1 MTFRRGGPTATP
13 AGLGVWPQASRL
25 KVASARMLRS
35 RFMAQSVKG
44 MRDLFGAE
52 LRWFQHI
59 EETARRVFGRHGYG
73 EIRTPILEE
82 LDVFKRSVG
91 ESSDIVNKEM
101 YQFTDKGGREV
112 VMRPENTAGVVR
124 AAIQHKLL
132 ASSDP
137 VLFYYIGQQF
147 RYERMQTGRYRQFWQ
162 IGAESFGVATPESEA
177 ESLLMLHS
185 FLKELGLKQM
195 VFSINSVGTPESRP
209 AFHAAFRAF
218 FAERSEQF
226 CEDCHRRL
234 QSNPLRVLDCKNEK
248 CQRALEGH
256 PVLTDFLDEASAKH
270 HARLKALLTEL
281 GIPFEENPRLV
292 RGLDYYTRTAFEL
305 LSSDLGA
312 QSALLGG
319 GRYDG
324 LVKQLGGPD
333 VPAFGWAIGLD
344 RLAMVLQQVRGEAPH
359 AVPALLIP
367 LGERAATEALKL
379 ARSLWDAG
387 IAVQV
392 ETRGGTL
399 KKAMAS
405 ANRTGV
411 QTVLILGDGELDN
424 GAITVKHMSTGEQES
439 WPLGEVGARLVKS

>member
-1 MTFRRGGPTATP
+1 
-13 AGLGVWPQASRL
+13 
-25 KVASARMLRS
+25 
-35 RFMAQSVKG
+35 
-44 MRDLFGAE
+44 MRDLFGGE

-59 EETARRVFGRHGYG
+59 EDTARRVFGRHGYG

-132 ASSDP
+132 TSNDP
-137 VLFYYIGQQF
+137 ILFYYIGQQF

-185 FLKELGLKQM
+185 FLTELGLKSL

-218 FAERSEQF
+218 FAERSDRF
-226 CEDCHRRL
+226 CEDCHRRIE
-234 QSNPLRVLDCKNEK
+234 SNPLRVLDCKNAS
-248 CQRALEGH
+248 CQAALEGH
-256 PVLTDFLDEASAKH
+256 PVITDHLDEASAKH
-270 HARLKALLTEL
+270 HARLKALLTDL
-281 GIPFEENPRLV
+281 GIPYVEDPRLV
-292 RGLDYYTRTAFEL
+292 RGLDYYTRTAFEV

-324 LVKQLGGPD
+324 LVQQLGGPQ

-344 RLAMVLQQVRGEAPH
+344 RLAMILQQLSGDAPH
-359 AVPALLIP
+359 QTPALLIP

-379 ARSLWDAG
+379 ARKLWDAG
-387 IAVQV
+387 VALQL

-399 KKAMAS
+399 KKAMAF
-405 ANRTGV
+405 ANRAGI
-411 QTVLILGDGELDN
+411 QTVLILGDGELD
-424 GAITVKHMSTGEQES
+424 GGTVTVKHMATGEQES
-439 WPLGEVGARLVKS
+439 WPVGELVARLSSR

>member
-1 MTFRRGGPTATP
+1 
-13 AGLGVWPQASRL
+13 
-25 KVASARMLRS
+25 
-35 RFMAQSVKG
+35 
-44 MRDLFGAE
+44 MRDLFGGE

-59 EETARRVFGRHGYG
+59 EETGRRVFGRHGYG
-73 EIRTPILEE
+73 EIRTPILED

-101 YQFTDKGGREV
+101 YEFTDKGGRLV

-132 ASSDP
+132 SSNDP
-137 VLFYYIGQQF
+137 VLFYYIGPQF

-185 FLKELGLKQM
+185 FLTELGLKHL
-195 VFSINSVGTPESRP
+195 VFSINSVGTPDSRP

-218 FAERSEQF
+218 FAERSDRF
-226 CEDCHRRL
+226 CEDCHRRIE
-234 QSNPLRVLDCKNEK
+234 SNPLRVLDCKNEK
-248 CQRALEGH
+248 CQAALEGH
-256 PVLTDFLDEASAKH
+256 PVITDHLDEASARH
-270 HARLKALLTEL
+270 HARLKVLLTEL

-292 RGLDYYTRTAFEL
+292 RGLDYYTRTAFEV

-344 RLAMVLQQVRGEAPH
+344 RLALVLQQVRGEAPF
-359 AVPALLIP
+359 VPPAMLIP
-367 LGERAATEALKL
+367 LGDRAATEALAL
-379 ARSLWDAG
+379 ARRLWAAG
-387 IAVQV
+387 VALQL
-392 ETRGGTL
+392 ETRGGAL

-405 ANRTGV
+405 ANRMGI
-411 QTVLILGDGELDN
+411 QTVLILGDGELDQ
-424 GAITVKHMSTGEQES
+424 GTVTVKHMATGEQES
-439 WPLGEVGARLVKS
+439 WPLGEVAERLQ

>member
-1 MTFRRGGPTATP
+1 
-13 AGLGVWPQASRL
+13 
-25 KVASARMLRS
+25 
-35 RFMAQSVKG
+35 MAQSVKG

-59 EETARRVFGRHGYG
+59 EDVAHRVFGRHGYG

-82 LDVFKRSVG
+82 LEVFKRSVG

-101 YQFTDKGGREV
+101 YEFTDKGGRQV

-137 VLFYYIGQQF
+137 ALFYYMGPQF

-177 ESLLMLHS
+177 ESLLMLHG
-185 FLKELGLKQM
+185 FLTELGLKHL

-218 FAERSEQF
+218 FQQRADRF
-226 CEDCHRRL
+226 CEDCHRRIE
-234 QSNPLRVLDCKNEK
+234 SNPLRVLDCKNEK
-248 CQRALEGH
+248 CQVALEGH
-256 PVLTDFLDEASAKH
+256 PVITDHLDEASARH

-281 GIPFEENPRLV
+281 AIPFEENPRLV
-292 RGLDYYTRTAFEL
+292 RGLDYYTRTAFEV

-324 LVKQLGGPD
+324 LVKQLGGPE

-344 RLAMVLQQVRGEAPH
+344 RLAMVLQQVRGEAPF
-359 AVPALLIP
+359 APPALLIP

-379 ARSLWDAG
+379 ARTLWEAG
-387 IAVQV
+387 LPIQL
-392 ETRGGTL
+392 ETRGGAL
-399 KKAMAS
+399 KKALAT

-411 QTVLILGDGELDN
+411 QTVLILGDGELDS
-424 GAITVKHMSTGEQES
+424 GTLTVKHMATGAQEA
-439 WPLGEVGARLVKS
+439 WPLAETASRLKTC

>member
-1 MTFRRGGPTATP
+1 
-13 AGLGVWPQASRL
+13 
-25 KVASARMLRS
+25 
-35 RFMAQSVKG
+35 

-101 YQFTDKGGREV
+101 YQFTDRGGREV

-270 HARLKALLTEL
+270 HTRLKALLTEL

-367 LGERAATEALKL
+367 LGERAATEALRL

-411 QTVLILGDGELDN
+411 QTVLILGDGELD
-424 GAITVKHMSTGEQES
+424 GSTVTVKHMATGEQES
-439 WPLGEVGARLVKS
+439 WGLDEMAVRLRG

>member
-1 MTFRRGGPTATP
+1 
-13 AGLGVWPQASRL
+13 
-25 KVASARMLRS
+25 
-35 RFMAQSVKG
+35 

-59 EETARRVFGRHGYG
+59 EETAHRVFRRHGYG

-82 LDVFKRSVG
+82 LEVFKRSVG

-101 YQFTDKGGREV
+101 YEFTDKGGRQV

-132 ASSDP
+132 NANDP

-147 RYERMQTGRYRQFWQ
+147 RYERMQAGRYRQFWQ

-185 FLKELGLKQM
+185 FLTELGLKQLR
-195 VFSINSVGTPESRP
+195 FSLNSVGTPESRP

-218 FAERSEQF
+218 FQQREERF
-226 CEDCHRRL
+226 CEDCHRRIE
-234 QSNPLRVLDCKNEK
+234 SNPLRVLDCKNER
-248 CQRALEGH
+248 CQAALEGH
-256 PVLTDFLDEASAKH
+256 PVITDHLDEASARH

-324 LVKQLGGPD
+324 LVKHLGGPD

-344 RLAMVLQQVRGEAPH
+344 RLAMILQQIHGEAPF
-359 AVPALLIP
+359 APPTLLIP
-367 LGERAATEALKL
+367 LGDRAATEALRL
-379 ARSLWDAG
+379 ARTLWDAG
-387 IAVQV
+387 VALQL
-392 ETRGGTL
+392 ETRGGAL

-405 ANRTGV
+405 ANRTGI
-411 QTVLILGDGELDN
+411 QTVLILGDGELD
-424 GAITVKHMSTGEQES
+424 GGTVTVKHMATGEQES
-439 WPLGEVGARLVKS
+439 WALGDLATRLATL

>member
-1 MTFRRGGPTATP
+1 
-13 AGLGVWPQASRL
+13 
-25 KVASARMLRS
+25 
-35 RFMAQSVKG
+35 
-44 MRDLFGAE
+44 
-52 LRWFQHI
+52 
-59 EETARRVFGRHGYG
+59 

-132 ASSDP
+132 TSNDP

-162 IGAESFGVATPESEA
+162 IGAESFGVASPESEA
-177 ESLLMLHS
+177 ESLLMLYS
-185 FLKELGLKQM
+185 FLKELGLKQLS
-195 VFSINSVGTPESRP
+195 FSINSVGTPESRP
-209 AFHAAFRAF
+209 AFHAAIRAF
-218 FAERSEQF
+218 FGERQEQF
-226 CEDCHRRL
+226 CDDCHRRIET
-234 QSNPLRVLDCKNEK
+234 NPLRVLDCKNEG
-248 CQRALEGH
+248 CQAALAGH
-256 PVLTDFLDEASAKH
+256 PVITDFLDEGSAKH
-270 HARLKALLTEL
+270 HARLKELLTVL
-281 GIPFEENPRLV
+281 GIPFVEDPRLV

-324 LVKQLGGPD
+324 LVKQLGGPE

-344 RLAMVLQQVRGEAPH
+344 RLALILQQVRGEAP
-359 AVPALLIP
+359 ATPPILLIP
-367 LGERAATEALKL
+367 LGERAATEALQL
-379 ARSLWDAG
+379 ARRLWDAG
-387 IAVQV
+387 IALQL
-392 ETRGGTL
+392 ETRGGAL

-405 ANRTGV
+405 ANRMGI
-411 QTVLILGDGELDN
+411 QTVLILGDGELDA
-424 GAITVKHMSTGEQES
+424 GTVTVKHMATGEQEVVQLDNLEAM
-439 WPLGEVGARLVKS
+439 LGHS

>member
-1 MTFRRGGPTATP
+1 
-13 AGLGVWPQASRL
+13 
-25 KVASARMLRS
+25 
-35 RFMAQSVKG
+35 MAQSVKG

-59 EETARRVFGRHGYG
+59 EETARRVFARHGYG

-82 LDVFKRSVG
+82 LEVFKRSVG

-101 YQFTDKGGREV
+101 YEFTDKGGRQV
-112 VMRPENTAGVVR
+112 VMRPENTAGIVR

-137 VLFYYIGQQF
+137 VLFWCIGPQF

-162 IGAESFGVATPESEA
+162 VDAESLGVATPESEA
-177 ESLLMLHS
+177 ESLLMLHG
-185 FLKELGLKQM
+185 FLTELGLRSL

-218 FAERSEQF
+218 FAQRADRF
-226 CEDCHRRL
+226 CEDCHRRIET
-234 QSNPLRVLDCKNEK
+234 NPLRVLDCKNEA
-248 CQRALEGH
+248 CQAALEGH
-256 PVLTDFLDEASAKH
+256 PVITDHLDEASARH
-270 HARLKALLTEL
+270 HARLKVLLTEM
-281 GIPFEENPRLV
+281 GIPFQENPRLV
-292 RGLDYYTRTAFEL
+292 RGLDYYTRTAFEV

-344 RLAMVLQQVRGEAPH
+344 RLAMVLQQVRGEAPYTP
-359 AVPALLIP
+359 PALLIP
-367 LGERAATEALKL
+367 LGERAATEALRL
-379 ARSLWDAG
+379 ARRLWDAG
-387 IAVQV
+387 LALQL
-392 ETRGGTL
+392 ETRGGAL
-399 KKAMAS
+399 KKALAS
-405 ANRTGV
+405 ANRMGV
-411 QTVLILGDGELDN
+411 QTVLILGDGELDQ
-424 GAITVKHMSTGEQES
+424 GTVTARHMATGEQES
-439 WPLGEVGARLVKS
+439 WPLAEVASRLRDQVS

>member
-1 MTFRRGGPTATP
+1 
-13 AGLGVWPQASRL
+13 
-25 KVASARMLRS
+25 
-35 RFMAQSVKG
+35 

-132 ASSDP
+132 SSNDP

-162 IGAESFGVATPESEA
+162 IGAESFGVASPESEA
-177 ESLLMLHS
+177 ESLLMLYS
-185 FLKELGLKQM
+185 FLKELGLRQLS
-195 VFSINSVGTPESRP
+195 FSINSVGTPESRP
-209 AFHAAFRAF
+209 AFHAAIRVF
-218 FAERSEQF
+218 FGERQEQF
-226 CEDCHRRL
+226 CGDCHRRIET
-234 QSNPLRVLDCKNEK
+234 NPLRVLDCKNEG
-248 CQRALEGH
+248 CQAALAGH
-256 PVLTDFLDEASAKH
+256 PVITDFLDEGSAKH
-270 HARLKALLTEL
+270 HARLKELLTVL
-281 GIPFEENPRLV
+281 GIPFVEDPRLV

-324 LVKQLGGPD
+324 LVKQLGGPE

-344 RLAMVLQQVRGEAPH
+344 RLALILQQVRGEAP
-359 AVPALLIP
+359 ATPPVLLIP
-367 LGERAATEALKL
+367 LGERAATEALQL
-379 ARSLWDAG
+379 ARRLWDAG
-387 IAVQV
+387 LALQL
-392 ETRGGTL
+392 ETRGGAL

-405 ANRTGV
+405 ANRMGI
-411 QTVLILGDGELDN
+411 QTVLILGDGELDA
-424 GAITVKHMSTGEQES
+424 GMVTVKHMATGEQES
-439 WPLGEVGARLVKS
+439 WTRDELEGRLN

>member
-1 MTFRRGGPTATP
+1 
-13 AGLGVWPQASRL
+13 
-25 KVASARMLRS
+25 
-35 RFMAQSVKG
+35 MAQSVKG

-82 LDVFKRSVG
+82 LEVFKRSVG
-91 ESSDIVNKEM
+91 ETSDIVNKEM
-101 YQFTDKGGREV
+101 YEFTDKGGRQV

-137 VLFYYIGQQF
+137 VLVYYIGPQF

-177 ESLLMLHS
+177 ESLLLLHG
-185 FLKELGLKQM
+185 FLRALGLKSL

-218 FAERSEQF
+218 FAQRAHRF
-226 CEDCHRRL
+226 CEDCHRRIE
-234 QSNPLRVLDCKNEK
+234 SNPLRVLDCKNEK
-248 CQRALEGH
+248 CQAALEGH
-256 PVLTDFLDEASAKH
+256 PVITDYLDEASAKH
-270 HARLKALLTEL
+270 HARLKALLRSL

-292 RGLDYYTRTAFEL
+292 RGLDYYTRTAFEV

-344 RLAMVLQQVRGEAPH
+344 RLAMVLQQVRGEAPF
-359 AVPALLIP
+359 APPALLIP

-379 ARSLWDAG
+379 ARQLWDAG
-387 IAVQV
+387 VALQL
-392 ETRGGTL
+392 ETRGGAL

-405 ANRTGV
+405 ANRLGI
-411 QTVLILGDGELDN
+411 QTVLILGDGELD
-424 GAITVKHMSTGEQES
+424 GGIVTVKHMATGEQES
-439 WPLGEVGARLVKS
+439 WPLGEVVARLAAPMNR

>member
-1 MTFRRGGPTATP
+1 
-13 AGLGVWPQASRL
+13 
-25 KVASARMLRS
+25 
-35 RFMAQSVKG
+35 MAQSVKG

-101 YQFTDKGGREV
+101 YEFTDRGGRQV

-132 ASSDP
+132 LSSDT
-137 VLFYYIGQQF
+137 VLLYYIGQQF
-147 RYERMQTGRYRQFWQ
+147 RYERMQAGRYRQFWQ

-185 FLKELGLKQM
+185 FLSELGLKSL

-218 FAERSEQF
+218 FAEREAQF
-226 CEDCHRRL
+226 CEDCHRRIE
-234 QSNPLRVLDCKNEK
+234 SNPLRVLDCKNEK
-248 CQRALEGH
+248 CQAALEGH
-256 PVLTDFLDEASAKH
+256 PVITDYLDEASAQH

-281 GIPFEENPRLV
+281 AIPFEENPRLV
-292 RGLDYYTRTAFEL
+292 RGLDYYTRTAFEV

-324 LVKQLGGPD
+324 LTKQLGGPE

-344 RLAMVLQQVRGEAPH
+344 RLAMVLQQLRGDAPH
-359 AVPALLIP
+359 QAPALLIP
-367 LGERAATEALKL
+367 LGDRAASEALKL

-387 IAVQV
+387 LALQL
-392 ETRGGTL
+392 ETRGGAL

-405 ANRTGV
+405 ANRLGIH
-411 QTVLILGDGELDN
+411 TVLILGDGELD
-424 GAITVKHMSTGEQES
+424 GGTITVKHMATGEQEA
-439 WPLGEVGARLVKS
+439 WPLAEVMARLASAQASG

>member
-1 MTFRRGGPTATP
+1 
-13 AGLGVWPQASRL
+13 
-25 KVASARMLRS
+25 
-35 RFMAQSVKG
+35 

-101 YQFTDKGGREV
+101 YEFTDRGGRQV

-132 ASSDP
+132 TSSDP
-137 VLFYYIGQQF
+137 VLLYYIGQQF
-147 RYERMQTGRYRQFWQ
+147 RYERMQAGRYRQFWQ
-162 IGAESFGVATPESEA
+162 IGAESFGVASPESEA

-185 FLKELGLKQM
+185 FLSELGLKSL

-218 FAERSEQF
+218 FAEREAQF
-226 CEDCHRRL
+226 CEDCHRRIETY
-234 QSNPLRVLDCKNEK
+234 PLRVLDCKNER
-248 CQRALEGH
+248 CQAALEGH
-256 PVLTDFLDEASAKH
+256 PVITDYLDEASAKH

-281 GIPFEENPRLV
+281 AIPFVESPRLV
-292 RGLDYYTRTAFEL
+292 RGLDYYTRTAFEV

-324 LVKQLGGPD
+324 LTRQLGGPE

-344 RLAMVLQQVRGEAPH
+344 RLAMVLQQLRGEAPH
-359 AVPALLIP
+359 QAPALLIP
-367 LGERAATEALKL
+367 LGDRAAAEALKL
-379 ARSLWDAG
+379 ARTLWDAG
-387 IAVQV
+387 IALQL
-392 ETRGGTL
+392 ETRGGAL

-405 ANRTGV
+405 ANRLGI
-411 QTVLILGDGELDN
+411 QTVLILGDGELE
-424 GAITVKHMSTGEQES
+424 GGTITVKHMATGEQET
-439 WPLGEVGARLVKS
+439 WPLGEVAERLAKS

>member
-1 MTFRRGGPTATP
+1 
-13 AGLGVWPQASRL
+13 
-25 KVASARMLRS
+25 
-35 RFMAQSVKG
+35 MAQSVKG

-101 YQFTDKGGREV
+101 YQFTDRGGREV

-132 ASSDP
+132 GSNDP

-177 ESLLMLHS
+177 ESLLMLHG
-185 FLKELGLKQM
+185 FLTELGLKSL

-218 FAERSEQF
+218 FGERSEQF
-226 CEDCHRRL
+226 CQDCHRRL

-248 CQRALEGH
+248 CQAALAGH
-256 PVLTDFLDEASAKH
+256 PVITDHLDEASAQH
-270 HARLKALLTEL
+270 HLRLKALLTAL
-281 GIPFEENPRLV
+281 AIPFVEDPRLV
-292 RGLDYYTRTAFEL
+292 RGLDYYTRTAFEV

-324 LVKQLGGPD
+324 LVKQLGGPE

-344 RLAMVLQQVRGEAPH
+344 RLAMVLQQVCGDAPH
-359 AVPALLIP
+359 AVPPLLIP
-367 LGERAATEALKL
+367 LGERAATEALQL
-379 ARSLWDAG
+379 ARSLWATG
-387 IAVQV
+387 LALQL
-392 ETRGGTL
+392 ETRGGAL
-399 KKAMAS
+399 KKAMAT
-405 ANRTGV
+405 ANRMGV
-411 QTVLILGDGELDN
+411 QTVLILGDGELD
-424 GAITVKHMSTGEQES
+424 GGTITVKHMATGEQES
-439 WPLGEVGARLVKS
+439 WPLGEVATRLHQV